1 MKPNLGE
8 IEENCQSHMVS
19 GGAGVL
25 AEMGLTWEQGQ
36 LLAQEGW
43 GCPRLPFTEAVAQTK
58 RWEGEHRGQVG
69 PIAKFIF

>member
-8 IEENCQSHMVS
+8 MEENCQSHMVS
-19 GGAGVL
+19 GGAGIL

-43 GCPRLPFTEAVAQTK
+43 VCRGPPSKEAVTQT
-58 RWEGEHRGQVG
+58 RSWEGEHRGQVV
-69 PIAKFIF
+69 PTPKFIC